1 MQLTSPIRPEP
12 PTDITIDHRLTASNM
27 TTSHSVSLAER
38 EELHMERVWADFD
51 IMQQNKSLASE
62 NISVS

>member
-1 MQLTSPIRPEP
+1 
-12 PTDITIDHRLTASNM
+12 M